1 MVLRGVKRKL
11 RNACAMQREGWEGL
25 LGTIDSD
32 GDGEVTLLEVGF
44 LSYEM
49 YSNLY
54 AYPCVCVCVY
64 HVCVCVCVTNA
75 YMDIHSCNYMRRRPE
90 KPRIV
95 SAATVV
101 ILTYNLSNNFLSKQV
116 QYLYIYPCIHAHEQG
131 HSNTYVHIHS
141 QTGAKMPWL
150 ASTLV
155 ISA

>member
-54 AYPCVCVCVY
+54 AYTCVCVCVY
-64 HVCVCVCVTNA
+64 HVCVCVCN
-75 YMDIHSCNYMRRRPE
+75 
-90 KPRIV
+90 
-95 SAATVV
+95 
-101 ILTYNLSNNFLSKQV
+101 Q
-116 QYLYIYPCIHAHEQG
+116 CIHGYTQLQLHAAQARKASDSKCCYRS
-131 HSNTYVHIHS
+131 HSYLQS
-141 QTGAKMPWL
+141 E
-150 ASTLV
+150 
-155 ISA
+155 